1 MGYWSGKSVGLRVK
15 PKEKK
20 LAEQFLICLGVDT
33 DGYGIDQIGPLSY
46 SFRPSVNGVLNS
58 DLLGIA
64 SILDQHYSDY
74 VDQFYYSSDEEGCE
88 DTDDFED
95 EDDFEVEDDP
105 EDEDDFEDEDI
116 ENALDDDDVF
126 DFQPDDLFQLTN
138 KLFPSAYVYLAHEEG
153 NNTSDDYYRYEVIFD
168 PTSNKKTELNCFYS
182 YGEGINVSS
191 DDDPKEDA
199 TEKSERTIANREIKP
214 NVIDWLINQAENK
227 GFSELV
233 ALLNACK

>member
-58 DLLGIA
+58 NLLGIA
-64 SILDQHYSDY
+64 SILDQHYSNY
-74 VDQFYYSSDEEGCE
+74 IDQFYNSSDEEDCE
-88 DTDDFED
+88 DTDDFE
-95 EDDFEVEDDP
+95 V
-105 EDEDDFEDEDI
+105 EDI
-116 ENALDDDDVF
+116 ENALDDDVF

-199 TEKSERTIANREIKP
+199 TENSERTIADREIKP
-214 NVIDWLINQAENK
+214 NVIDWLIKQAENK

>member
-1 MGYWSGKSVGLRVK
+1 MIVAAKGRIQMSYWSGKSVGLRVK

-58 DLLGIA
+58 NLLGIA

-74 VDQFYYSSDEEGCE
+74 IHQFYYSSDEEDCE
-88 DTDDFED
+88 DTDDFE
-95 EDDFEVEDDP
+95 V
-105 EDEDDFEDEDI
+105 EDI

-153 NNTSDDYYRYEVIFD
+153 NNTSDDYYRYEVIYD

>member
-64 SILDQHYSDY
+64 SILDQHYSNY
-74 VDQFYYSSDEEGCE
+74 VDQFYYSSDEEDCE
-88 DTDDFED
+88 DTDDFE
-95 EDDFEVEDDP
+95 V
-105 EDEDDFEDEDI
+105 EDI

-199 TEKSERTIANREIKP
+199 TEKVERTIANREIKP

>member
-74 VDQFYYSSDEEGCE
+74 IHQFYYSSDEEDCE
-88 DTDDFED
+88 DTDDFEA
-95 EDDFEVEDDP
+95 
-105 EDEDDFEDEDI
+105 EDI

-199 TEKSERTIANREIKP
+199 TEKVERTIANREIKP

>member
-1 MGYWSGKSVGLRVK
+1 MSYWSGKSVGLRVK

-58 DLLGIA
+58 NLLGIA

-74 VDQFYYSSDEEGCE
+74 IHQFYYSSDEEDCE
-88 DTDDFED
+88 DTDDFE
-95 EDDFEVEDDP
+95 V
-105 EDEDDFEDEDI
+105 EDI

>member
-1 MGYWSGKSVGLRVK
+1 MSYWSGKSVGLRVK

-20 LAEQFLICLGVDT
+20 LAKQFLICLGVDT

-58 DLLGIA
+58 NLLGIA
-64 SILDQHYSDY
+64 SILDQHYSNY

-88 DTDDFED
+88 DTDDFKD
-95 EDDFEVEDDP
+95 EY
-105 EDEDDFEDEDI
+105 I
-116 ENALDDDDVF
+116 ENALDDDVF

-168 PTSNKKTELNCFYS
+168 PTSNKKTELTCFYS

>member
-74 VDQFYYSSDEEGCE
+74 IHQFYYSGDEEDCE
-88 DTDDFED
+88 DTDDFE
-95 EDDFEVEDDP
+95 V
-105 EDEDDFEDEDI
+105 EDI
-116 ENALDDDDVF
+116 ENALDDDGVF

-199 TEKSERTIANREIKP
+199 TEKVERTIANREIKP

>member
-74 VDQFYYSSDEEGCE
+74 IHQFYYSSDEEGCE
-88 DTDDFED
+88 DTDDFE
-95 EDDFEVEDDP
+95 V
-105 EDEDDFEDEDI
+105 EDI

>member
-46 SFRPSVNGVLNS
+46 SSRPSVNGVLNS

-74 VDQFYYSSDEEGCE
+74 IHQFYYSSDEEGCE
-88 DTDDFED
+88 DTDDFE
-95 EDDFEVEDDP
+95 V
-105 EDEDDFEDEDI
+105 EDI

>member
-1 MGYWSGKSVGLRVK
+1 MSYWSGKSVGLRVK

-74 VDQFYYSSDEEGCE
+74 IHQFYYSSDEEGCE
-88 DTDDFED
+88 DT
-95 EDDFEVEDDP
+95 
-105 EDEDDFEDEDI
+105 DDFEDEDI

-199 TEKSERTIANREIKP
+199 TEKCEKTIANREIKP
-214 NVIDWLINQAENK
+214 NVIDWLISQAENK

>member
-46 SFRPSVNGVLNS
+46 SFHPSVNGVLNS
-58 DLLGIA
+58 NLLGIA
-64 SILDQHYSDY
+64 SILDQHYSNY
-74 VDQFYYSSDEEGCE
+74 IHQFYYSSDEEDCE
-88 DTDDFED
+88 DTDDFE
-95 EDDFEVEDDP
+95 V
-105 EDEDDFEDEDI
+105 EDI

>member
-74 VDQFYYSSDEEGCE
+74 IHQFYYSSDEEGCE
-88 DTDDFED
+88 DTDDFE
-95 EDDFEVEDDP
+95 V
-105 EDEDDFEDEDI
+105 EDI

-199 TEKSERTIANREIKP
+199 TEKVERTIANREIKP

>member
-1 MGYWSGKSVGLRVK
+1 MSYWSGKSVGLRVK

-74 VDQFYYSSDEEGCE
+74 IHQFYYSSDEEDCE
-88 DTDDFED
+88 DTDDFE
-95 EDDFEVEDDP
+95 V
-105 EDEDDFEDEDI
+105 EDI
-116 ENALDDDDVF
+116 ENALDDDGVF

-199 TEKSERTIANREIKP
+199 TEKSERTISNREIKP

>member
-1 MGYWSGKSVGLRVK
+1 MSYWSGKSVGLRVK

-64 SILDQHYSDY
+64 SILDQHYSNY
-74 VDQFYYSSDEEGCE
+74 IHQFYYSSDEEGCE
-88 DTDDFED
+88 DTDDFK
-95 EDDFEVEDDP
+95 
-105 EDEDDFEDEDI
+105 DEDI

>member
-74 VDQFYYSSDEEGCE
+74 IHQFYYSSDEEDCE
-88 DTDDFED
+88 DTDDFE
-95 EDDFEVEDDP
+95 V
-105 EDEDDFEDEDI
+105 EDI

-199 TEKSERTIANREIKP
+199 TEKVERTIANREIKP

>member
-74 VDQFYYSSDEEGCE
+74 IHQFYYSSDEEDCE
-88 DTDDFED
+88 DTDDFE
-95 EDDFEVEDDP
+95 V
-105 EDEDDFEDEDI
+105 EDI
-116 ENALDDDDVF
+116 ENALDDDGVF

-214 NVIDWLINQAENK
+214 NVIDWLINQAESK

>member
-64 SILDQHYSDY
+64 SILDQHYSNY
-74 VDQFYYSSDEEGCE
+74 VDQFYYSSDEEDCE
-88 DTDDFED
+88 DTDDFE
-95 EDDFEVEDDP
+95 V
-105 EDEDDFEDEDI
+105 EDI

-126 DFQPDDLFQLTN
+126 DFQPDDLFQLIN

>member
-58 DLLGIA
+58 NLLGIA

-74 VDQFYYSSDEEGCE
+74 IHQFYYSSDEEDCE
-88 DTDDFED
+88 DTDDFE
-95 EDDFEVEDDP
+95 V
-105 EDEDDFEDEDI
+105 EDI

>member
-1 MGYWSGKSVGLRVK
+1 MSYWSGKSVGLRVK

-58 DLLGIA
+58 NLLGIA

-74 VDQFYYSSDEEGCE
+74 IHQFYYSSDEEDCE
-88 DTDDFED
+88 DTDDFE
-95 EDDFEVEDDP
+95 V
-105 EDEDDFEDEDI
+105 EDI

-153 NNTSDDYYRYEVIFD
+153 NNTSDDYYRYEVIYD

>member
-74 VDQFYYSSDEEGCE
+74 IHQFYYSGDEEDCE
-88 DTDDFED
+88 DTDDFE
-95 EDDFEVEDDP
+95 V
-105 EDEDDFEDEDI
+105 EDI
-116 ENALDDDDVF
+116 ENALDDDGVF

-153 NNTSDDYYRYEVIFD
+153 NDTSDDYYRYEVIFD
-168 PTSNKKTELNCFYS
+168 PTSNKKTELNCLYS

-199 TEKSERTIANREIKP
+199 TEKVERTIANREIKP

>member
-64 SILDQHYSDY
+64 SILDQHYSNY
-74 VDQFYYSSDEEGCE
+74 VDQFYYSSDEEDCE
-88 DTDDFED
+88 DTDDFE
-95 EDDFEVEDDP
+95 V
-105 EDEDDFEDEDI
+105 EDI

-199 TEKSERTIANREIKP
+199 TEKVERTIANREIKP

-233 ALLNACK
+233 ALLNACKK